1 MKQIAWTLLGC
12 LALLATE
19 AGAGQSQK
27 GNEESLAKGAVIVRA
42 VLIAKEPACD
52 KYCWYRVKVLKIYK
66 GANELNSPA
75 ELKVA
80 ALSGDAGVPTQ
91 ECTLHL
97 ERYNSSVTGLWKLL
111 DGKATSGVSSVRVR

>member
-1 MKQIAWTLLGC
+1 MKRIAWIFLGC
-12 LALLATE
+12 LALLAMDTV
-19 AGAGQSQK
+19 ADQGQTN
-27 GNEESLAKGAVIVRA
+27 NEESLTKGDVVVRA

-66 GANELNSPA
+66 GANELNSSA

-97 ERYNSSVTGLWKLL
+97 ERYNARVAGQWKLL
-111 DGKATSGVSSVRVR
+111 DGRAASGVSSVGAK